1 MLYQT
6 GCRVF
11 QTSGGKCPVLVHE
24 CQMDCDQEYLL
35 QYAVLFQR
43 HGLPPQNVHAL
54 TSPPGPLTADKSNN
68 LEVAVFLTSHAKA
81 IRVALLA
88 EGYTHV
94 LYAEA
99 DELVRRERHWHYNSP

>member
-1 MLYQT
+1 MHRLQS
-6 GCRVF
+6 RVYL
-11 QTSGGKCPVLVHE
+11 SPDGKCPVLVHV

-35 QYAVLFQR
+35 QYAVLFQQ
-43 HGLPPQNVHAL
+43 HGVPAQNVRTL
-54 TSPPGPLTADKSNN
+54 KSPRGPLKSDKSNN
-68 LEVAVFLTSHAKA
+68 IEVAVFLTGHAKA

-99 DELVRRERHWHYNSP
+99 DELVRCERQFYSP